1 MSKKVLTD
9 DEFWSLVDTY
19 EYESKGKV
27 RPAVNLIIEA
37 YKEHN
42 SKDVDQALCDYEGLT
57 CGKKV
62 SQFVKNQITTKLL
75 FNRTQEEILSDICK
89 EMALPFEEP
98 TGYGA
103 SYVNLCSD
111 VNNLRGKEWLNE
123 VKGKI
128 SKTLLQEF
136 KELIK
141 QKNGGK

>member
-1 MSKKVLTD
+1 MSKKVLTN
-9 DEFWSLVDTY
+9 DEFWDLVDQ
-19 EYESKGKV
+19 YESYRKGNVKD
-27 RPAVNLIIEA
+27 AIEIIVDA
-37 YKEHN
+37 YQRHK
-42 SKDVDQALCDYEGLT
+42 SKDVDQALSDYELLT
-57 CGKKV
+57 CGKPITT
-62 SQFVKNQITTKLL
+62 FVKNQITTKLL
-75 FNRTQEEILSDICK
+75 FNRTQEEILGDICK
-89 EMALPFEEP
+89 EMDLPFEEP

-111 VNNLRGKEWLNE
+111 VNNLRGDEWLNE